1 MDLRNN
7 LFTYATS
14 ELSQDAFLC
23 WMLSFAM
30 PESKGDH
37 ALRSCAEQ
45 LLRIAIPEL
54 VGTSVCVDEISR
66 QTDSIDVLI
75 TVNGRYK
82 LIIEDKTYTSE
93 HSNQLSRYLQHIEEK
108 FPQFTVCGV
117 YYKTGFQSDYTTVR
131 DAGYTII
138 DRKKMISIMKPFSAQ
153 ITNHIWQDYYEFLAT
168 FEAEAEQFR
177 TLPIHKW
184 EWRQINAFYD
194 NLKQT
199 GFLEELGVSGNYGYV
214 SNPTGGFDGM
224 WFGQWERFSILDVSC
239 ELYLQLQFV
248 EGQLHICL
256 KLSADKD
263 ALTEKRLT
271 GRMLRDRV
279 VYGKAGEYLFEK
291 HGFLRPAR
299 FGNGRTMTL
308 GEYRSTPAFAND
320 ACTAIHDATAAYFRI
335 LQETKFGGNTQC
347 CLR

>member
-1 MDLRNN
+1 MSLRNN

-23 WMLSFAM
+23 WMLSFAL
-30 PESKGDH
+30 PASKGND

-45 LLRIAIPEL
+45 FLRISIPEL
-54 VGTSVCVDEISR
+54 VRAAICVDEISR

-82 LIIEDKTYTSE
+82 LIIEDKTYTCE
-93 HSNQLSRYLQHIEEK
+93 HSNQLSRYLQRIEEN

-117 YYKTGFQSDYTTVR
+117 YYKTGFQSDYTAVQ

-138 DRKKMISIMKPFSAQ
+138 DRKKMIEIMRPFSTQ
-153 ITNHIWQDYYEFLAT
+153 ITNHIWQDYYEFLT
-168 FEAEAEQFR
+168 DFEAEAERFR

-184 EWRQINAFYD
+184 GWRQINAFYD
-194 NLKQT
+194 DLKQN

-224 WFGQWERFSILDVSC
+224 WFGQWERFSILDVNC

-248 EGQLHICL
+248 GGKLHICL

-263 ALTEKRLT
+263 ALVEKLLT
-271 GRMLRDRV
+271 GRMLRDCV
-279 VYGKAGEYLFEK
+279 AFGKSGAYLFEE
-291 HGFLRPAR
+291 HGFLRPVR
-299 FGNGRTMTL
+299 FGSGRTMTL
-308 GEYRSTPAFAND
+308 GEYRSAPASAND
-320 ACTAIHDATAAYFRI
+320 AYAALYDAAVAYLRI
-335 LQETKFGGNTQC
+335 LQEIKFRGTTP
-347 CLR
+347 